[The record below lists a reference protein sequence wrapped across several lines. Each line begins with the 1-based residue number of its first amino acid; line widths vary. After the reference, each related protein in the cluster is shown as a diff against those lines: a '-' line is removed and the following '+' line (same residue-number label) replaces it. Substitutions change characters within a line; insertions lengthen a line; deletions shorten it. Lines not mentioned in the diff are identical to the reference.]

1 MFGFAGD
8 VLDLVLRVD
17 FCCGWLWVFWCTFV
31 GFGLGVLVVSFGLVL
46 MFVCGLAQYTLDSSD
61 FVGFGFGCFSVL
73 ASVLM
78 FVGFAGFDAVLGLI
92 LVF

>member
-1 MFGFAGD
+1 MFLIWCYVLTFAVGGYGYSGVRLL
-8 VLDLVLRVD
+8 VLDW
-17 FCCGWLWVFWCTFV
+17 GA
-31 GFGLGVLVVSFGLVL
+31 LVVSFGLVL
-46 MFVCGLAQYTLDSSD
+46 MFVCGLAQYTFDSSD

-78 FVGFAGFDAVLGLI
+78 FVGFAGFDTVLGLI

>member
-1 MFGFAGD
+1 MGI
-8 VLDLVLRVD
+8 LVYV
-17 FCCGWLWVFWCTFV
+17 CWFWIW
-31 GFGLGVLVVSFGLVL
+31 GVLVVSLGLVL

-78 FVGFAGFDAVLGLI
+78 FVTFAAFGAVLGL
-92 LVF
+92 VFGVLT